1 MRYSFIRD
9 LLKSNDVDNTDCQVL
24 LAIDTALSE
33 PVSDKVFDLLCAFT
47 SIIYSKLDYNNV
59 QLLADI
65 VIDLYQGCSYGYRT
79 PDYKLTL
86 KDLKE
91 CSSSAINMVEKIFYN
106 NYEGEN

>member
-9 LLKSNDVDNTDCQVL
+9 LLKANDADNIDCQVL

-47 SIIYSKLDYNNV
+47 SIIYSDFNNGYI

-65 VIDLYQGCSYGYRT
+65 VVDLYQDCGYGYRT
-79 PDYKLTL
+79 PEYKLTL
-86 KDLKE
+86 KDLRE
-91 CSSSAINMVEKIFYN
+91 CSSSVIDMVVKIFN
-106 NYEGEN
+106 LNY